1 MLDLG
6 DALVVGYVGRHEEY
20 ALTLLGGPSG
30 DGCNPT
36 QVVRSPGPSTRTA
49 DCLIQRLL
57 KHQCVVA
64 LGYAWIGQDA
74 FQRSLKLITRDLAIS
89 DDDVGSRRDAGLHQ
103 GFIAGIGGHRLTE
116 VGEEVLYEGHVGVSR
131 GKFELSDEGTGS
143 AVRSTQANLP
153 SAHTAMHAV
162 ARGGVGAPGQSV
174 ELIADDAGSS
184 A

>member
-6 DALVVGYVGRHEEY
+6 DALVVGYVGRHEEN

-36 QVVRSPGPSTRTA
+36 QVVRSPGPSTRPA
-49 DCLIQRLL
+49 DCLVQRFL

-64 LGYAWIGQDA
+64 LGYARIGQHA
-74 FQRSLKLITRDLAIS
+74 FQRSLKLITCDLAIS

-103 GFIAGIGGHRLTE
+103 GFIASIGGHRLTE
-116 VGEEVLYEGHVGVSR
+116 AGEEVLYEGHVGVSL
-131 GKFELSDEGTGS
+131 GKVEHLDEGTGS
-143 AVRSTQANLP
+143 AVRSSQADLP
-153 SAHTAMHAV
+153 SAHTAMNAV
-162 ARGGVGAPGQSV
+162 AWGGVGPAGQSV
-174 ELIADDAGSS
+174 ELIADDTGRS